1 MRMFG
6 RSIGGGR
13 RQAPRE
19 ALPIPATVSSLHET
33 REVSIVDL
41 SARGARMQGLQLPAA
56 GDPVS
61 VWMETVRVF
70 GEVAWVRGQ
79 ECGIAF
85 DPPLPGF
92 EVERLKR
99 EVRRAA
105 LHSAGLAAV
114 IAPEPGRRRED
125 SIRLRT

>member
-13 RQAPRE
+13 RHSPRE
-19 ALPIPATVSSLHET
+19 ALPIAATVSSLHET
-33 REVSIVDL
+33 REASVVDL
-41 SARGARMQGLQLPAA
+41 SATGARLRGVRLPDE
-56 GDPVS
+56 GEPVS
-61 VWMETVRVF
+61 LWMETVRVF
-70 GEVAWVRGQ
+70 GAVAWVRGK
-79 ECGIAF
+79 ECGVEF

-105 LHSAGLAAV
+105 LNSAGLAAV
-114 IAPEPGRRRED
+114 IAPEPGRRAED
-125 SIRLRT
+125 SIRLKL

>member
-13 RQAPRE
+13 RRAPRE
-19 ALPIPATVSSLHET
+19 ALPIAATVSSLHET

-41 SARGARMQGLQLPAA
+41 SATGARLHGLHLPAA
-56 GDPVS
+56 GEPVS
-61 VWMETVRVF
+61 MWMETVRVF
-70 GEVAWVRGQ
+70 GEVAWIRGR
-79 ECGIAF
+79 ECGVAF
-85 DPPLPGF
+85 EPPLPSF

-105 LHSAGLAAV
+105 RYSAGLAAV

-125 SIRLRT
+125 LVRLRT

>member
-1 MRMFG
+1 MFG

-13 RQAPRE
+13 RHVSRE
-19 ALPIPATVSSLHET
+19 TLPIPATVSSLHET

-41 SARGARMQGLQLPAA
+41 SASGARLHGLHLPAA

-61 VWMETVRVF
+61 IWMEAVRVF
-70 GEVAWVRGQ
+70 GEVAWVRGSA
-79 ECGIAF
+79 CGIAF

-99 EVRRAA
+99 EVRLAA
-105 LHSAGLAAV
+105 VHSAGLAAT

-125 SIRLRT
+125 FHRLRT